1 MCPCCRFLLFES
13 WQNETTNK
21 LKKVRVVSCTFL
33 IYAQKKYV
41 RNSNPYLSLT
51 IFPFLSLSLSLS
63 LQTMSLDLHKLRLER
78 ESKDREKHEKKK
90 LKKGLKSM
98 DGDAIMKDSIVI
110 TSETKKKKE
119 KMDSTL

>member
-51 IFPFLSLSLSLS
+51 LFLS

-90 LKKGLKSM
+90 VKKGLKSM
-98 DGDAIMKDSIVI
+98 DKDAIMKDSIVI